1 MLAYNFNNGTLSI
14 TDSDKTNIT
23 REDIENILLNN
34 NIKLVH
40 TVELISKSIKRI
52 ENSAFFYMGI
62 KNFNCYNDTNLEYI
76 GKNAFANNNIN
87 IIDLSSSIEYVDDN
101 AFANN
106 NILNIFNHKNFNTIK
121 FGKNVFNNNKINI
134 EYNITEINKNKGDIK
149 QPKII
154 NLFNDKNKII
164 EIFGNQ
170 TIE

>member
-1 MLAYNFNNGTLSI
+1 MLAYTFDNGILSI

-23 REDIENILLNN
+23 REDIENILLND

-62 KNFNCYNDTNLEYI
+62 KNFNCYHGTKLEYI
-76 GKNAFANNNIN
+76 GKNAFANNNIDL
-87 IIDLSSSIEYVDDN
+87 IDLPSSIEYVDDN

-106 NILNIFNHKNFNTIK
+106 NITDILNHKYFNTIK

-134 EYNITEINKNKGDIK
+134 KYNITEINKKKGDIK
-149 QPKII
+149 SPKIII
-154 NLFNDKNKII
+154 NLFNDEKII

-170 TIE
+170 TI